1 MRENSHQQK
10 SGSESSEKSSE
21 KQPSSQPKAA
31 ESLPLQAVQSK
42 GEVGAG
48 DKMSEVQS
56 KGLVDKGAEKGAA
69 VELTESGSDQAASSS
84 EAGGAVTSAATMK
97 VGKTASATAT
107 AKLCDKESAPKQQD
121 DKSLEP
127 MRTLLS
133 QFTVEFCR
141 NMEPVCT
148 PLSSLEEL
156 IADLPDQ
163 SKLHEI
169 LPEIRDVRHH
179 IQVLVEKVK
188 KQQAY
193 VLIFGPLKS
202 GKSTLMNGICSS
214 YVSEV
219 TTLPAYPC
227 LVNISYSE
235 KPEYFATRY
244 DGTQK
249 EFKDQEDLHA
259 SIQRA
264 HVELTFKLRE
274 IEGQGKSFDPVV
286 HMPKAYR
293 KIDIK
298 LAAPEL
304 ATSSAVLVDTPG
316 LYSRM
321 KFGYD
326 QMTRDF
332 RNSAACAIFV
342 VKSDNL
348 FLEQVFE
355 EFTELLDLFSR
366 IFLIVNLDT
375 RKKDLNSDGELV
387 PSLEK
392 KDPQKIID
400 AFRNLSMSA
409 PLKEAVDDGR
419 LRIYPVDLLSAAS
432 TRILA
437 NKKKEKNQQVDEKV
451 TSETKVEV
459 EVKKKLPSAVENA
472 IANSSTKREVVT
484 VVSKPAVQPAK
495 PTQSTFSSDDLE
507 DLQSVERFEKLH
519 TDLVEFLNSNDYL
532 KSFLVDSVRRG
543 SSLLNSIQG
552 IVKNPSFAEIKKDM
566 EKLESDKRILERER
580 KVIEQV
586 VTKDWHD
593 HSKVLKEDFADK
605 IKSSAEK
612 VEKTS
617 KSDLEEILDQWW
629 KGDSS
634 LQDLRDQKIRP
645 YFESVTQSYASDLG
659 DFFISK
665 TANRNAGL
673 NISHTLIGDL
683 KIVDIDLQS
692 LVSKA
697 QETAQVTPL
706 QYEFDLDVASIPVK
720 RRFLDWI
727 LFRGARRMRSDVFG
741 GEDQAD
747 QAIPAGVKEKRLGE
761 PAREVLLQQCEKAF
775 AAIWS
780 SQTEDLSQQ
789 IVTQYVDALAGEI
802 SVKSESKKVEN
813 QKQIAEKEKFIKAN
827 AAVIKESATIEKEAT
842 DAYQFIKKS
851 YPLPAWPENQSKSPS
866 EKSKSV

>member
-1 MRENSHQQK
+1 MRENSQQQK
-10 SGSESSEKSSE
+10 SGSESSGKSSE
-21 KQPSSQPKAA
+21 KQASSQPKVTGSSASQTELVKPSET
-31 ESLPLQAVQSK
+31 ESKDLSSTAKKL
-42 GEVGAG
+42 E
-48 DKMSEVQS
+48 EVQS
-56 KGLVDKGAEKGAA
+56 KGLEGKDEKKGEVAALTDSGAA
-69 VELTESGSDQAASSS
+69 QADSQNESGGKKVLSNST
-84 EAGGAVTSAATMK
+84 AGGAAMK
-97 VGKTASATAT
+97 VGKKDSASTKLSDKQSS
-107 AKLCDKESAPKQQD
+107 AKREGDH
-121 DKSLEP
+121 SLVP

-133 QFTVEFCR
+133 QFTVEFCQ

-156 IADLPDQ
+156 IADLPDE

-235 KPEYFATRY
+235 KPEYFATCY
-244 DGTQK
+244 DGTNK
-249 EFKDQEDLHA
+249 EFKDQEDLHE

-286 HMPKAYR
+286 HMPSAYR

-375 RKKDLNSDGELV
+375 RKKDLNSEGKLV

-437 NKKKEKNQQVDEKV
+437 NKKKEEKAQADEKV
-451 TSETKVEV
+451 EIKA
-459 EVKKKLPSAVENA
+459 KKMPGTVENA
-472 IANSSTKREVVT
+472 TANSSASCDKVT
-484 VVSKPAVQPAK
+484 A
-495 PTQSTFSSDDLE
+495 PTAQAAPPKVTTLSSDDIE

-580 KVIEQV
+580 KVIEQLV
-586 VTKDWHD
+586 AKDWYD
-593 HSKVLKEDFADK
+593 HSTVLKEDFADK
-605 IKSSAEK
+605 IKSSTEK
-612 VEKTS
+612 MEKTS

-634 LQDLRDQKIRP
+634 LQDFRDQKIRP

-659 DFFISK
+659 DFFTSK

-673 NISHTLIGDL
+673 SISHSLIEDL
-683 KIVDIDLQS
+683 KTVGIDLQS
-692 LVSKA
+692 FVSKA
-697 QETAQVTPL
+697 QDAAQVSPL
-706 QYEFDLDVASIPVK
+706 TYEFELDVASIPVR
-720 RRFLDWI
+720 RRFLDWL
-727 LFRGARRMRSDVFG
+727 LFRSARRMRKDVFG
-741 GEDQAD
+741 DEDQAD
-747 QAIPAGVKEKRLGE
+747 QEISSGVKERRMGE

-789 IVTQYVDALAGEI
+789 TVTQYVDSLASEI
-802 SVKSESKKVEN
+802 TVKSGAKKVQNRE
-813 QKQIAEKEKFIKAN
+813 QIGEKEKFIKAN
-827 AAVIKESATIEKEAT
+827 AAVIKESSSIEKVAT

-851 YPLPAWPENQSKSPS
+851 YPLPAWPEGSS
-866 EKSKSV
+866 ESSSNKN